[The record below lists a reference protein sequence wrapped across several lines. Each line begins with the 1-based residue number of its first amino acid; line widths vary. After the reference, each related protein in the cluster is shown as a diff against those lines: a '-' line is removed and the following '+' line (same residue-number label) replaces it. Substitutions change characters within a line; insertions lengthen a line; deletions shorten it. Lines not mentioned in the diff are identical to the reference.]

1 MYLLNVGIH
10 VCRVPS
16 AVLFESAI
24 RSISTLA
31 IEIPGCHF
39 ESSGSHT
46 FMNLIHEL
54 WNGSSKT
61 PIKLPLINDS
71 ADLWGMI
78 SYVNVLVQI

>member
-1 MYLLNVGIH
+1 MEYILPFLLCNVGIH
-10 VCRVPS
+10 VCCIPS
-16 AVLFESAI
+16 AVLFESAF

-54 WNGSSKT
+54 
-61 PIKLPLINDS
+61 
-71 ADLWGMI
+71 
-78 SYVNVLVQI
+78 